1 MNDVRKRLIHLH
13 HCEGVG
19 WKTIYKLLKIDS
31 TLTFLYNQSI
41 SQLSSILKISNEHVE
56 KILRNLDK
64 IQIDDQLQSY
74 ENHDIKIITIIDKEY
89 PSILKHIYEPPWVL
103 YMKGKTDL
111 LYSRRMMAVVG
122 SRQPTNYG
130 ILCTNYFVSELTK
143 KGFTIVSGLA
153 KGIDSQA
160 HVSAIQSNGRTIAVL
175 GSGFSHIYPKEH
187 KALAERIAK
196 SHLLVTEY
204 PPFTPPKKGHF
215 PARNRIISGLSQA
228 VLVIEAKKRSG
239 SLITAQLALNEGREV
254 FSVPGPIFEENSKGT
269 NQLIQDGAKL
279 VYSIND
285 ILEEIQVAERSQL
298 NLFLIKFKI

>member
-1 MNDVRKRLIHLH
+1 MELNDVRKRLIHLH

-31 TLTFLYNQSI
+31 TLSILYNQSF
-41 SQLSSILKISNEHVE
+41 SQLSSILKISNEQIE

-64 IQIDDQLQSY
+64 IHIDDQLQSY

-103 YMKGKTDL
+103 YLIGKTDIL
-111 LYSRRMMAVVG
+111 NSRKMMAVVG

-143 KGFTIVSGLA
+143 QGFTIVSGLA

-175 GSGFSHIYPKEH
+175 GSGFNHIYPKEH
-187 KALAERIAK
+187 IGLAKRIGEF
-196 SHLLVTEY
+196 HLLVSEY
-204 PPFTPPKKGHF
+204 PPTTPPKKGHF

-254 FSVPGPIFEENSKGT
+254 FSVPGSIFEENSRGT

-285 ILEEIQVAERSQL
+285 ILEEI
-298 NLFLIKFKI
+298 